1 MFKCNTVFIP
11 FSVFNA
17 YLCFKTCFLNWM
29 RTFMLWVRQVA
40 FLCIKRPVFGQSR
53 ESIHILEY
61 TKPATLWT
69 KFIY

>member
-1 MFKCNTVFIP
+1 MFKFDAVFVLL
-11 FSVFNA
+11 SVFCA

-40 FLCIKRPVFGQSR
+40 CLCIRRAVFGQLG

-69 KFIY
+69 KFII